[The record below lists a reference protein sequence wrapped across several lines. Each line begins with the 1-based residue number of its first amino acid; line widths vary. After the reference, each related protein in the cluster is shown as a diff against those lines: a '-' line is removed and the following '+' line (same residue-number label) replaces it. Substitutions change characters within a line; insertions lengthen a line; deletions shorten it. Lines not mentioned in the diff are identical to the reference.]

1 MSENL
6 THEHRIPSRRAVVGA
21 AALTVP
27 AVVLAVT
34 SPAHAGSDPGSV
46 TLTFSS
52 TLVRSG
58 EAVNVTIVRK
68 DALGQPLAG
77 QSVTLSG
84 TSGAWQF
91 AARSGTTDANGVFR
105 TQAIATGHADATAT
119 ATVTAT
125 GSGGTATASTTVT
138 FARRVLSVS
147 VSPTSVAPGG
157 KATVTVKVTDNA
169 GKSWAGQSVSASAS
183 GGATLAASSGTTS
196 YYGVWTTQ
204 ITAPAA
210 SGSST
215 ITAAY
220 RDSDQNLTATA
231 TLTIS

>member
-1 MSENL
+1 MSENP
-6 THEHRIPSRRAVVGA
+6 TPEHRIPSRRAVVGA

-58 EAVNVTIVRK
+58 EAMNVTIVRK
-68 DALGQPLAG
+68 DASGQPLAG

-91 AARSGTTDANGVFR
+91 AARSGTTDATGTFR
-105 TQAIATGHADATAT
+105 TQAIATGRADATAT
-119 ATVTAT
+119 ATATAT
-125 GSGGTATASTTVT
+125 GSGGTASASQTVT
-138 FARRVLSVS
+138 FAGRVLSVS
-147 VSPTSVAPGG
+147 VSPTGVAPGG

-169 GKSWAGQSVSASAS
+169 GKNWAGQSVSASAS

>member
-1 MSENL
+1 MSENP
-6 THEHRIPSRRAVVGA
+6 TPEHRIPSRRAVVGA

-46 TLTFSS
+46 TMTFSS

-68 DALGQPLAG
+68 DASGQPLAG

-91 AARSGTTDANGVFR
+91 AARSGTTDATGTFR
-105 TQAIATGHADATAT
+105 TQAIATGRADATAT
-119 ATVTAT
+119 ATAT
-125 GSGGTATASTTVT
+125 GSGGTASASQTVT

-169 GKSWAGQSVSASAS
+169 GKNWAGQSVSASAS